1 MRRGLKAKE
10 EIDLDE
16 SLWNKIKEKTG
27 ENYELHHNIHRK
39 PF

>member
-1 MRRGLKAKE
+1 MRRGLKAKK

-16 SLWNKIKEKTG
+16 SLWNDIKEKAG
-27 ENYELHHNIHRK
+27 GNYEPHHNIHRK